1 MFATCYHKSYANA
14 EQMFHSSWDYRA
26 CIVLPW
32 KTTRSGLGRTCLV
45 HGVMGLL
52 KKDICTW
59 G

>member
-26 CIVLPW
+26 CVVLPW
-32 KTTRSGLGRTCLV
+32 KTTRSGLRTCLV